1 MIAPDVAMPLGAPGC
16 ASGSL
21 SEEAD
26 LADHFLWTVG
36 PEQAGQRWTTSLS
49 SPEGLPAVLTVTS
62 VAPDPATVTPGTV
75 IASIRAEE
83 ANAPVQTPDL
93 LLAPGR
99 YLVSVTPGAPWSG
112 SPTSYRVDVEPGT
125 PLPQPGDQEPNDDPG
140 SAVPVEAAFELSGD
154 AAGFQDHFAWQVGEP
169 AAPGLW
175 TLGAQ
180 GAIGSV
186 VPLTLTDADGTVLG
200 DVLPEADGT
209 ARLPDLDLAP
219 GTYIIRLS
227 GPVDGQAPY
236 ILRATFEDTPGADP
250 EPNDDAARALALLP
264 GKLMAG
270 RLARTSDQDG
280 YRLSVDAALGSVLLD
295 ARLIVRSGPA
305 RRLCLLRLPGPG
317 AVDTTPRELSC
328 DDGEDVASLPGLLLQ
343 PAEYLL
349 AVSGVA
355 SPEDPYYLRVDT
367 SVAPVPGFETEP
379 NDTPDLATAMTPEAS
394 LSGRLDDPDH
404 VRVHIEGEPQLW
416 QVEARGPDVRLLWER
431 TDGAGLGT
439 GTDPD
444 GSGGRSVLTDVYL
457 IPGDHWFRLDGTG
470 EYTLELVPLG
480 PPVPG
485 GELESNDELSVAEA
499 LPMDGS
505 MTGRI
510 GSAAD
515 LDVFGFSL
523 ATTEHVGIRLEPPPG
538 ASLWLYPDGDTA
550 AIVPTPETP
559 TPGQAVDLDLVL
571 PAGNHA
577 VRIVGAPTQERYRIS
592 LSRLDPYAI
601 PGDQEAGAAALPLE
615 MKLATATPEVA
626 AFESLGQ
633 QVSADLSLANSGAEA
648 LDLSLDATTSEPDW
662 TVALDTTELSLGP
675 GEAARVPITIA
686 VPPQAWSDHVVR
698 ATVRARDDSGQ
709 VTTFVEITPRAAAP
723 LVAPVR
729 SWSIPDELLGGLD
742 AAATGLGAVPLPSRW
757 TPSRRPPCTMAP
769 SRSGAAWTSSCHR
782 R

>member
-1 MIAPDVAMPLGAPGC
+1 M
-16 ASGSL
+16 
-21 SEEAD
+21 
-26 LADHFLWTVG
+26 
-36 PEQAGQRWTTSLS
+36 
-49 SPEGLPAVLTVTS
+49 
-62 VAPDPATVTPGTV
+62 
-75 IASIRAEE
+75 
-83 ANAPVQTPDL
+83 
-93 LLAPGR
+93 
-99 YLVSVTPGAPWSG
+99 
-112 SPTSYRVDVEPGT
+112 
-125 PLPQPGDQEPNDDPG
+125 
-140 SAVPVEAAFELSGD
+140 
-154 AAGFQDHFAWQVGEP
+154 
-169 AAPGLW
+169 
-175 TLGAQ
+175 
-180 GAIGSV
+180 
-186 VPLTLTDADGTVLG
+186 G
-200 DVLPEADGT
+200 DVLPETDGT
-209 ARLPDLDLAP
+209 ARLPDLQLAP
-219 GTYIIRLS
+219 GTYTIRLG

-236 ILRATFEDTPGADP
+236 ILRATYDDRQGADP
-250 EPNDDAARALALLP
+250 EPNDDAARALTLEP
-264 GKLMAG
+264 GRLMAG
-270 RLARTSDQDG
+270 RLARTSDQDS

-317 AVDTTPRELSC
+317 AADTTPRELSC

-349 AVSGVA
+349 AVTGVA

-367 SVAPVPGFETEP
+367 SVAPLPGFETEP

-404 VRVHIEGEPQLW
+404 VRVHIDGAPQLW

-431 TDGAGLGT
+431 TDGVGLGT

-485 GELESNDELSVAEA
+485 GELESNDELSVAES

-515 LDVFGFSL
+515 QDVFAFPL
-523 ATTEHVGIRLEPPPG
+523 ATTEHVGVRLEPPPG

-559 TPGQAVDLDLVL
+559 TPGEAIDLDLVL

-615 MKLATATPEVA
+615 MDLVTATPEVA

-633 QVSADLSLANSGAEA
+633 HVSADLSLTNRGAEA
-648 LDLSLDATTSEPDW
+648 LDLSLDGTTSEPDW
-662 TVALDTTELSLGP
+662 TVDFETTEVSIAP
-675 GEAARVPITIA
+675 GASTKVPVTIE
-686 VPPQAWSDHVVR
+686 VPAQAWSGHPAR
-698 ATVRARDDSGQ
+698 ATVRARGTEGQ
-709 VTTFVEITPRAAAP
+709 ATTFIEITPRATAP

-729 SWSIPDELLGGLD
+729 SWTIPDELLGGLD
-742 AAATGLGAVPLPSRW
+742 AAASGLGAIPLVAVDPVAEAALHDGVDRPRRRHGPPGHPAADAERGPRRRGPGARGRDDPGPVRRCRRGRGHPQGLRAGTLGGWRDLPDRAHRPAVRGARGAGLRPPGTGPGAVRAASCPLGPARLGSPCARGVEGRGQPGLAAGHAAAGPRR
-757 TPSRRPPCTMAP
+757 TSARRAHRLARPAAIKPPVIRGHARRGDHAPRLGRVRPRVDRPRRPGCWGSRMAE
-769 SRSGAAWTSSCHR
+769 R
-782 R
+782 RR